1 MSFICRIIIAALL
14 CAPALL
20 AQEQAATPPV
30 VSVVVPVVGT
40 VDGPNAVRW
49 KTDVV
54 LINNLPGEAVVS
66 MMLPATPDQP
76 VVVTTIAPG
85 DRAEFTD
92 VIGQAFGIESALSP
106 LIVNTLGR
114 RSITISATVY
124 AVREEK
130 TLSPQ
135 PIAVDYG
142 PSYFPQRALDGL
154 SFSDAYRTNLGLANL
169 GEQSAEFVLALQRLP
184 GRNVA
189 VTHIVVPA
197 ATLVHRPVQE
207 LFPLITK
214 GDAFS
219 IVVETASEQT
229 HVYASVIE
237 NATSTAKFVR
247 GVPR

>member
-1 MSFICRIIIAALL
+1 MSFICRTVIAALL
-14 CAPALL
+14 FAPALHG
-20 AQEQAATPPV
+20 QDAATTPV

-40 VDGPNAVRW
+40 VDGPNNVRW

-66 MMLPATPDQP
+66 MMLPATADQP
-76 VVVTTIAPG
+76 VVITTIAPG
-85 DRAEFTD
+85 DRAQFTD
-92 VIGQAFGIESALSP
+92 VIGQAFGIDTALSP
-106 LIVNTLGR
+106 LVVNTLGR
-114 RSITISATVY
+114 RSVTIVATVY

-130 TLSPQ
+130 MLSPQ
-135 PIAVDYG
+135 PITINYG
-142 PSYFPQRALDGL
+142 PTYFPQRALDGL

-169 GEQSAEFVLALQRLP
+169 GEQPAEFVLALQRLP
-184 GRNVA
+184 GRNLA

-214 GDAFS
+214 GDDFS
-219 IVVETASEQT
+219 IVVETPSEQT

-237 NATSTAKFVR
+237 NSTSTAKFVR
-247 GVPR
+247 GVAR